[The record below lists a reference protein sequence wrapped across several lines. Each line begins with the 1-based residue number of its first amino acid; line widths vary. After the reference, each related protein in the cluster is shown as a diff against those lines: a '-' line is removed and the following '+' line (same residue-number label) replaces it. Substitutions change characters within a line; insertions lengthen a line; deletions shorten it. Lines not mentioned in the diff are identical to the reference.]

1 MRPRRALLYVP
12 GSDWRKIEK
21 AAALDVDVVC
31 MDLEDGTALNRKA
44 EARQTILQALTTL
57 DFGGSERL
65 LRINPVG
72 SGLEQDDLEAVL
84 SGKPDG
90 VVIPK
95 ASSADEIQW
104 VSEQLNRLERE
115 HGIESGATRLWAL
128 VETARAVVNLK
139 EIASADARLVALIFG
154 ALDFAVDVGAKAT
167 PEASEVF
174 YARSA
179 VVAHAAAFGLDAI
192 DMVSVDFKDM
202 DALRAE
208 ASYGARL
215 GFAGK
220 QIIHPD
226 QIAPVQAAFTPS
238 EGEVAEARRIVAA
251 HEEHQQKGAG
261 AFALDGK
268 MVDMPVV
275 RAAQRALAR
284 ADLSKKQLHE

>member
-1 MRPRRALLYVP
+1 MP
-12 GSDWRKIEK
+12 GSDRRKIEK

-44 EARQTILQALTTL
+44 EARGTTLQALTAL
-57 DFGGSERL
+57 DFGRGERL

-84 SGKPDG
+84 PGKPDG

-95 ASSADEIQW
+95 VNSAGEIQW
-104 VSEQLNRLERE
+104 VSEQLDRLERE
-115 HGIESGATRLWAL
+115 HGIESGATRLWAI
-128 VETARAVVNLK
+128 VETARAIVNLK
-139 EIASADARLVALIFG
+139 EIASADTRLAALIFG

-192 DMVSVDFKDM
+192 DMVSVDFKDIE
-202 DALRAE
+202 ALRAE

-215 GFAGK
+215 GYVGK

-238 EGEVAEARRIVAA
+238 EEEVAEARRIVEA
-251 HEEHQQKGAG
+251 HEEHQRQGAG

-275 RAAQRALAR
+275 RAAQRVLAR
-284 ADLSKKQLHE
+284 ADLSK